1 MLNIL
6 FSSLLRAN
14 YVQASRALIMLLL
27 QVECLRLLVNA
38 KQLSAQ
44 LLQEPPS
51 WPEQSSIC
59 AKLDELRASIDGAAQ
74 CLQGLLPYE
83 ERS

>member
-1 MLNIL
+1 
-6 FSSLLRAN
+6 
-14 YVQASRALIMLLL
+14 MLLL

-38 KQLSAQ
+38 QRSSAQ

-51 WPEQSSIC
+51 WPEQSSIR

-74 CLQGLLPYE
+74 CLQGLWPYE